1 MEANK
6 TFSELRNKEEIL
18 EHYGVLGMKWGVRRY
33 QPYSVRGRKSGKKG
47 KEIGEARKSVKTI
60 FKERAEARAAK
71 KKAKIEQE
79 KAAAKQRAKL
89 EKRQR
94 QKEKA
99 EHEEKKKEALKSGS
113 AKQLQPYLREI
124 TDKELQ
130 NALNR
135 IENEKKLKKLSAQE
149 RNKAEAKVDAVI
161 SKIDKYR
168 DWTDKGI
175 NAYNLAAKIHNT
187 FNEDQW
193 RIINGTYQPSKSKK
207 AQIDSE
213 IKRLEKLVK
222 EGNEKK
228 GDLEKML
235 KTSNQKKSDA
245 VSALKDL
252 KKVVTDE
259 KHLKTIDDAIENLSN
274 KSVND
279 DQKKREKKNKG

>member
-6 TFSELRNKEEIL
+6 TFSELRNKEDIL

-47 KEIGEARKSVKTI
+47 KEIGEARKSVQSI
-60 FKERAEARAAK
+60 FRERAEARAAK

-79 KAAAKQRAKL
+79 KAAAKQRAKI
-89 EKRQR
+89 EKKQR

-99 EHEEKKKEALKSGS
+99 EHERKKNEALTSGS
-113 AKQLQPYLREI
+113 AKQLQPYLREL
-124 TDKELQ
+124 TNKELQ
-130 NALNR
+130 NALTR
-135 IENEKKLKKLSAQE
+135 IENEKKLNKFSAQE
-149 RNKAEAKVDAVI
+149 RNKAEAKVEAIINKV
-161 SKIDKYR
+161 DKYR
-168 DWTDKGI
+168 EWTDKGI

-193 RIINGTYQPSKSKK
+193 RTINGTYQPSKSKK
-207 AQIDSE
+207 AEIDSE

-222 EGNEKK
+222 EGSGKRE
-228 GDLEKML
+228 DLEKML

-259 KHLKTIDDAIENLSN
+259 KHSKIIDEAIENLSN
-274 KSVND
+274 KSVNN